1 MRTRR
6 ASVLILASGF
16 IAAMAEGCGGKQSTA
31 SRSAAEYDE
40 TQRKGIAVGG
50 PGGAAEHG
58 GHAAEPPEEGGTA
71 PMAGMDHS
79 NMPGMKAG
87 APPAPAK
94 PGMAGMDH
102 SNMPGMKASDSPAP
116 DKPGMAGM
124 DHSKMPGMKAGAL
137 PIPAK
142 PGTDHSNMASMDHSN
157 MAGMDHSKM
166 SGMAGMEMPPPRPEP
181 LSATATPGQPAAT
194 LRPDDIDRPSP
205 SALEDAARSA
215 AMAAEMA
222 GGAHGMSHSPYQ
234 HVDADRVS
242 DMPASGSKQ
251 APKPKPSPT
260 PHSHHDPLTPPA
272 VDPAVT
278 MEPIH

>member
-1 MRTRR
+1 METRR
-6 ASVLILASGF
+6 GPVLTLVGVF
-16 IAAMAEGCGGKQSTA
+16 GVAMAVGCGGKESTA
-31 SRSAAEYDE
+31 TRSASAYDE
-40 TQRKGIAVGG
+40 AVRKGLAVGG
-50 PGGAAEHG
+50 SGAQHG
-58 GHAAEPPEEGGTA
+58 GHSAKEPAGEADELKGPGKTS
-71 PMAGMDHS
+71 MAGMDHS
-79 NMPGMKAG
+79 TMKNPEAVA
-87 APPAPAK
+87 APPSHEQ
-94 PGMAGMDH
+94 GMAGMEH
-102 SNMPGMKASDSPAP
+102 SNMPGMKASASPAS

-142 PGTDHSNMASMDHSN
+142 PGMDHSN

-222 GGAHGMSHSPYQ
+222 GGAHSMSHGAYQ

-242 DMPASGSKQ
+242 DISAPGSKQ

-272 VDPAVT
+272 ADPAVT

>member
-6 ASVLILASGF
+6 ALVLILAGGF

-58 GHAAEPPEEGGTA
+58 GHAAEPPAEGGTA

-87 APPAPAK
+87 ASPAPAK

-102 SNMPGMKASDSPAP
+102 SNMAGMKTGASPAP
-116 DKPGMAGM
+116 GEP
-124 DHSKMPGMKAGAL
+124 S
-137 PIPAK
+137 
-142 PGTDHSNMASMDHSN
+142 MASMDHSN
-157 MAGMDHSKM
+157 MPGM
-166 SGMAGMEMPPPRPEP
+166 SGMAMPPPRPEP
-181 LSATATPGQPAAT
+181 QSATAAPGQPAAT
-194 LRPDDIDRPSP
+194 LRVDDIDRPSP
-205 SALEDAARSA
+205 SAVEEAARSA

-222 GGAHGMSHSPYQ
+222 GGGHGMSHGTYQ
-234 HVDADRVS
+234 HIDAGRGGDK
-242 DMPASGSKQ
+242 PAPGGKQ
-251 APKPKPSPT
+251 APKAKPSPS
-260 PHSHHDPLTPPA
+260 PHSHHDASTPSATDSAPD
-272 VDPAVT
+272 VKEDNP
-278 MEPIH
+278 

>member
-1 MRTRR
+1 METRR
-6 ASVLILASGF
+6 GPVLTLVGVF
-16 IAAMAEGCGGKQSTA
+16 GVAMAVGCGGRESTA

-40 TQRKGIAVGG
+40 ALRKGLAVGG
-50 PGGAAEHG
+50 SGAQHG
-58 GHAAEPPEEGGTA
+58 GHAADQPTDSGTA
-71 PMAGMDHS
+71 PMEGMEHSKMAGTT
-79 NMPGMKAG
+79 PGVSQ
-87 APPAPAK
+87 APEK
-94 PGMAGMDH
+94 PGTVGMEH
-102 SNMPGMKASDSPAP
+102 SNMPGMKASASRAS

-124 DHSKMPGMKAGAL
+124 DHSKVPGMTAGAL

-142 PGTDHSNMASMDHSN
+142 PGTDPSNTAGMDHSN

-205 SALEDAARSA
+205 SALEEAARSA

-222 GGAHGMSHSPYQ
+222 GGAHSMSHSPYQ

-272 VDPAVT
+272 ADPAVT